1 MSDVF
6 ATGTSSESLKAT
18 EAAIK
23 QALSLPT
30 LTALTRRGNTL
41 FQYAEHA
48 ERPADREPAR
58 RVILVTYPTSFKTAL
73 HLQIEIWKSSSG
85 SDYQLTFLGKSGPMA
100 SGLGYSRHPR
110 PAAR

>member
-30 LTALTRRGNTL
+30 LTALTRRGK
-41 FQYAEHA
+41 HA
-48 ERPADREPAR
+48 LPVRGAR
-58 RVILVTYPTSFKTAL
+58 RTT
-73 HLQIEIWKSSSG
+73 
-85 SDYQLTFLGKSGPMA
+85 
-100 SGLGYSRHPR
+100 RR
-110 PAAR
+110 P